1 MITNWYCHALT
12 LEGDREHH
20 HYKPSE
26 DTNILRDHAEL
37 EDTFLNLYFSF
48 FCLMKVLPLD

>member
-12 LEGDREHH
+12 LEGNREHH

-37 EDTFLNLYFSF
+37 EDTFLNLYFNF
-48 FCLMKVLPLD
+48 FVS